1 MCSSMLSIKFL
12 VYSKWHS
19 AHSKD
24 TKNESSNASSSHLQE
39 VKNNGKSLTVRPKK
53 WSRSLTGCGHLQEV
67 PTVRLWLGKFW
78 CFGLATVYGRRSLTR
93 GGRTWR
99 FDCTVKQRFV
109 PESVWSHKCL
119 NIFNFGL
126 VFIFT
131 GTHWFWTG
139 THDFS
144 QDESKDSC

>member
-1 MCSSMLSIKFL
+1 MVIYKRFQLLGFDWENFGVLDWLLFI
-12 VYSKWHS
+12 
-19 AHSKD
+19 
-24 TKNESSNASSSHLQE
+24 
-39 VKNNGKSLTVRPKK
+39 G
-53 WSRSLTGCGHLQEV
+53 GG
-67 PTVRLWLGKFW
+67 RLRDQG
-78 CFGLATVYGRRSLTR
+78 

-99 FDCTVKQRFV
+99 FDCTVKQSFV
-109 PESVWSHKCL
+109 PESVWSHKCP

-131 GTHWFWTG
+131 GTQWFWTG